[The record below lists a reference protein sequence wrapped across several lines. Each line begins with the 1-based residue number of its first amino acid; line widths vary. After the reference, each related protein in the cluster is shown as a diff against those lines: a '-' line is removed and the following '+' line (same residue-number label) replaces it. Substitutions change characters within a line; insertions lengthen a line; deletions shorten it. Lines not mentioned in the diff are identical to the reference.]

1 MDWGGVTDSGSK
13 GPLVRFDWSPPPPS
27 SSGRTEAGA
36 PATNAGERRLLA
48 ASGGRGWIRTAGAFL
63 PVVEGST
70 VVEEVV
76 GGELHSGGSFGSKVI
91 LWRRW
96 LPIKIKQGNEFTGG

>member
-1 MDWGGVTDSGSK
+1 MG
-13 GPLVRFDWSPPPPS
+13 LR
-27 SSGRTEAGA
+27 E
-36 PATNAGERRLLA
+36 
-48 ASGGRGWIRTAGAFL
+48 RGWIRHSRAIL

-76 GGELHSGGSFGSKVI
+76 GGELRGGGSFGSKVI

-96 LPIKIKQGNEFTGG
+96 PPIKIKQGNEFTGG